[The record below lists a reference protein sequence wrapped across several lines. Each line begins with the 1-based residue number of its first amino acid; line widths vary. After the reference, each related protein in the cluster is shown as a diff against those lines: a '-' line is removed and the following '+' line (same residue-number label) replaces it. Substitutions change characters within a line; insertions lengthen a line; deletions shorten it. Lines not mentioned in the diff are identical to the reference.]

1 MFLIL
6 LTSGGVESAEL
17 ADLQVELN
25 GVIAWFELGV
35 QLKMPSHDL
44 LAIREDYRTVEK
56 CRLEMLIRWE
66 QLEKPTWNKLF
77 SALVN
82 IGMKGLAD
90 SLAEKYGNEAPHS
103 YSTHQFNALIN
114 ARACCNSIHQ
124 VCCLTIVFR
133 FATAISC
140 RSHSS

>member
-1 MFLIL
+1 M
-6 LTSGGVESAEL
+6 EL
-17 ADLQVELN
+17 K

-35 QLKMPSHDL
+35 QLKIPSHDL
-44 LAIREDYRTVEK
+44 LAIREDYRMVEK

-66 QLEKPTWNKLF
+66 KLEKPTWTKLF

-103 YSTHQFNALIN
+103 
-114 ARACCNSIHQ
+114 
-124 VCCLTIVFR
+124 
-133 FATAISC
+133 
-140 RSHSS
+140 

>member
-1 MFLIL
+1 M

-17 ADLQVELN
+17 ADLQVELK

-35 QLKMPSHDL
+35 QLKIPSHDL
-44 LAIREDYRTVEK
+44 LAIREDYRMVEK

-90 SLAEKYGNEAPHS
+90 NLAEKYGNEASHS
-103 YSTHQFNALIN
+103 YSIEYMLVAMN
-114 ARACCNSIHQ
+114 
-124 VCCLTIVFR
+124 IVFR

-140 RSHSS
+140 CSHSC